1 MNQYRWL
8 LIASLVAVA
17 GFSVVPMNSAHAA
30 EDSNGNPVPGV
41 CLLSREAVYA
51 NAKVGQAAT
60 ARLGQ
65 LGEQVRGQL
74 ASERKLLD
82 ADIQSFQQ
90 KQSSMSD
97 AQRKQQGS
105 VLQDRVQMFQAQAD
119 AVNQRI
125 QLTREKAIQR
135 IGQEAQP
142 IVASSYT
149 THHCGLLLNR
159 DAVLAGNMT
168 NDLTAEVIQGLD
180 RKITTISFDLEPLPS
195 NTQKPQASN

>member
-1 MNQYRWL
+1 MNQYRCL
-8 LIASLVAVA
+8 LVASLVAVA
-17 GFSVVPMNSAHAA
+17 GLSAAPMNSAHAA
-30 EDSNGNPVPGV
+30 EDSNGTPVPGV

-60 ARLGQ
+60 ARLSQ

-74 ASERKLLD
+74 VNERKPLD

-105 VLQDRVQMFQAQAD
+105 VLQDRVQMFQAQTD

-125 QLTREKAIQR
+125 QLTRDKAIQR

-142 IVASSYT
+142 IVASSYSA
-149 THHCGLLLNR
+149 HHCGLLLNR

-180 RKITTISFDLEPLPS
+180 RKITTISFNLEPLPS
-195 NTQKPQASN
+195 NTQKPQPSN